1 MHAAFQYETVSD
13 NFIGKTKTTQ
23 QASTNH
29 LLFLALK
36 TKSYLASA
44 SQVQGTV
51 LSIMPRL
58 SNDNKALYKW
68 DRKMERQGNLTGD
81 QKGGENQL
89 LKSVPFGIKH

>member
-1 MHAAFQYETVSD
+1 MTTSFE
-13 NFIGKTKTTQ
+13 KTKTTQ

-29 LLFLALK
+29 LLFFALK

-51 LSIMPRL
+51 LSMMP
-58 SNDNKALYKW
+58 NDNKALYKW
-68 DRKMERQGNLTGD
+68 DREMERQGNLTGD

-89 LKSVPFGIKH
+89 LKSVTFGIKH